1 MQSRSGFGA
10 MANNPFDCNGHANT
24 NGHAAGYLPLN
35 GICVDE
41 GGSRDGSGH
50 GHSRSLAS
58 NGPDIRGF
66 IQGRR
71 GSSMAS
77 DELSFRRMESSGS
90 ILLCVS
96 ASTWLCLP
104 CSVLPEAVLEGE
116 RYRQHCLLQSCRPL
130 LQSPGSTADET

>member
-10 MANNPFDCNGHANT
+10 LAKNPFDCNGHANT

-35 GICVDE
+35 GICIDE
-41 GGSRDGSGH
+41 GGGGAGSGH

-58 NGPDIRGF
+58 NGPDIRSF

-71 GSSMAS
+71 GSGSIAS

-90 ILLCVS
+90 ILLCASVS
-96 ASTWLCLP
+96 T
-104 CSVLPEAVLEGE
+104 
-116 RYRQHCLLQSCRPL
+116 
-130 LQSPGSTADET
+130 